1 MIQGKRRRFLLFTV
15 CIGLVFMTAAAN
27 VSARPVLLKVG
38 SVTPKGSPWDNAL
51 RQLAA
56 DWNEITDGQVQMR
69 IFSGGVAG
77 EEADVIRKM
86 RFNSLQGAVLTT
98 YGLNQIYQDTFAL
111 SLPFLMTSDEEFE
124 YVFNQIEEYLRENI
138 ESQGFKVITW
148 TNVGWV
154 YIFAKEKVA
163 SPSDLRRIN
172 LATTDSDK
180 AIAQA
185 LKASNFN
192 AIPVGLSEVLTG
204 LNSGMIDACY
214 TVKMGAAA
222 YQWFGIA
229 NHMTDLPMAPV
240 LAAIVVSDRAWR
252 GVPDRYK
259 EEMLEAADDVSRTLA
274 TETAKLEKEAMD
286 IMLENGLIVHD
297 VPPETEKQWR
307 TEFEKAVDMIKG
319 QTFSEEV
326 YNRIRK
332 HIDDYRSRYGKN

>member
-1 MIQGKRRRFLLFTV
+1 MVKGTKRRFLLFMV
-15 CIGLVFMTAAAN
+15 CVIFITALSAAT
-27 VSARPVLLKVG
+27 VSARPSLLKIG

-56 DWNEITDGQVQMR
+56 DWNEITNGQVQMR

-98 YGLNQIYQDTFAL
+98 YGLNQIYPDTFAL
-111 SLPFLMTSDEEFE
+111 SLPFLLASDKEFS
-124 YVFNQIEEYLRENI
+124 YVFTQIEDYLRENI
-138 ESQGFKVITW
+138 EKQGFKLITW

-154 YIFAKEKVA
+154 YIFAKEKVVA
-163 SPSDLRRIN
+163 PSDLRQLK

-192 AIPVGLSEVLTG
+192 AIPIGLSEVLTG

-229 NHMTDLPMAPV
+229 NHMTNLPMAPV
-240 LAAIVVSDRAWR
+240 LAAIVVSDRAWKR
-252 GVPDRYK
+252 VPEQYK
-259 EEMLEAADDVSRTLA
+259 EEMLEAADGVADTLA
-274 TETAKLEKEAMD
+274 KETAELEEEAME

-297 VPPETEKQWR
+297 IPPATEKKWR
-307 TEFEKAVDMIKG
+307 SEFEDAVNMIKG
-319 QTFSEEV
+319 ETFSEEV
-326 YNRIRK
+326 YSRIRK
-332 HIDDYRSRYGKN
+332 